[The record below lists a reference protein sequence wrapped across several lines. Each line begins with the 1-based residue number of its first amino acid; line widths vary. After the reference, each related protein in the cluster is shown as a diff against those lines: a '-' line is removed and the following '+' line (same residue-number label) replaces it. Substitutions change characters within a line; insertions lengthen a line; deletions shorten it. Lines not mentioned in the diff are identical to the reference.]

1 MTAPVKELA
10 HSAVSHHLARLRS
23 VDTDSAAFR
32 HHIHV
37 LSMVLGVEATRDIPV
52 QPCRVTTPLESVEAW
67 ELAGRTA
74 VVPILR
80 AGLGMV
86 EPFLNLLPDAEVR
99 HLGIYRNEETAEPV
113 SYYNKLPDDN
123 PVDAAFVVDPML
135 ATGGSASAVIE
146 TLKEWGVKDIRMLAI
161 ISAPEGIARL
171 QNEHNDVPIWTC
183 VIDRELD
190 SNKYI
195 RPGLGDAGDRIFRT

>member
-1 MTAPVKELA
+1 
-10 HSAVSHHLARLRS
+10 
-23 VDTDSAAFR
+23 
-32 HHIHV
+32 
-37 LSMVLGVEATRDIPV
+37 MVLGVEATRDIPV

-86 EPFLNLLPDAEVR
+86 EPFLNLLPDVEVR

>member
-1 MTAPVKELA
+1 MTAPVKELT
-10 HSAVSHHLARLRS
+10 HSAVSHHLSRLRS
-23 VDTDSAAFR
+23 VNTDSAAFR
-32 HHIHV
+32 QHIHV
-37 LSMVLGVEATRDIPV
+37 LATVLGVESTRDIPV
-52 QPCRVTTPLESVEAW
+52 RPCRVITPLESMEAW
-67 ELAGRTA
+67 ELVERTA

-86 EPFLNLLPDAEVR
+86 EPFLHLLPDVEVR
-99 HLGIYRNEETAEPV
+99 HLGVYRNEETAEPV

-123 PVDAAFVVDPML
+123 PVDTAFVVDPML

-146 TLKEWGVKDIRMLAI
+146 TLKQWGVKDIRMLAI

-171 QNEHNDVPIWTC
+171 QQDHPDVPIWTC